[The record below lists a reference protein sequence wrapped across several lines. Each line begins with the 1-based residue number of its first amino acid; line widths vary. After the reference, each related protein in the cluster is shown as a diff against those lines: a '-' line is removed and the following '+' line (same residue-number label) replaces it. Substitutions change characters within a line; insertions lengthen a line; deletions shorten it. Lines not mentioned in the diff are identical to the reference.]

1 MHYRRIDLIESIDC
15 IRYALTTYWSFQ
27 TEQHKKKE
35 VVASPTFEASTQSL
49 VLVARCYNFSL
60 ARPSL

>member
-1 MHYRRIDLIESIDC
+1 MPKPLTGLSKRNSIK
-15 IRYALTTYWSFQ
+15 
-27 TEQHKKKE
+27 KKKE

-60 ARPSL
+60 ARPYL